1 MELALDGESSI
12 EESDT
17 KDRILDYVAQQSDPI
32 AKHKPIEVN
41 EPVQPDVFQE
51 KKGPFTLIP
60 DPPSNVGY
68 DITLRTTPRIVAN

>member
-12 EESDT
+12 EEPDT

-32 AKHKPIEVN
+32 AKQKPKKVK

-51 KKGPFTLIP
+51 KKV
-60 DPPSNVGY
+60 PS
-68 DITLRTTPRIVAN
+68 L

>member
-1 MELALDGESSI
+1 MVNPQSKNQI
-12 EESDT
+12 R
-17 KDRILDYVAQQSDPI
+17 RIDYVAQQSDPI
-32 AKHKPIEVN
+32 AKHKPKEVK

-51 KKGPFTLIP
+51 KKGPFTLNP